1 MPAQAAAVAFRGF
14 LRFGRTAALRLA
26 SPLDAIARRV
36 AGKPV
41 LPPLW
46 LRRHAG
52 PVASFESSAREMAAF
67 LDRLGVLT
75 ETDDVLD
82 IGCGPGAM
90 VPEITRR
97 LGPGRHYVGFDVHE
111 PSIHWCRK
119 SFAGDPRLSFELAA
133 IASPYGSR
141 SCVPARTYCF
151 PMADGEAGL
160 ILAKSVF
167 THLFEEEARHYLEEI
182 RRTLNPGRPA
192 IVTAFLFDRASDE
205 FANVTLAFPFG
216 DGQVRW
222 RSWLRPNSAVAYEQ
236 SRFFELVGESGLRV
250 QWMSA
255 GYFPGAERLKGQDTL
270 LLGL

>member
-1 MPAQAAAVAFRGF
+1 MTPALGGL

-26 SPLDAIARRV
+26 SPFDAIARHV
-36 AGKPV
+36 AGKTP

-67 LDRLGVLT
+67 LERLGVLT

-90 VPEITRR
+90 APEIARR
-97 LGPGRHYVGFDVHE
+97 LGRGRRYVGFDAHE
-111 PSIHWCRK
+111 PSIRWCRK
-119 SFAGDPRLSFELAA
+119 NFAGDPRLSFELAA
-133 IASPYGSR
+133 VASPYGSR
-141 SCVPARTYCF
+141 SGVPAGTYRF

-167 THLFEEEARHYLEEI
+167 THLFEEEALHYLGEI
-182 RRTLNPGRPA
+182 RRTLHPGRPA

-205 FANVTLAFPFG
+205 FAKVMLAFPFG
-216 DGQVRW
+216 DGRVRW
-222 RSWLRPNSAVAYEQ
+222 RSWLRPSSAVVYER
-236 SRFFELVGESGLRV
+236 SRFFELVEESGLRV